1 MNLKRFFTFLSGIYF
16 GWRMVGVVSAVRVIG
31 GGLHQY
37 GFTVFFLPITRDLG
51 LSRAAMSL
59 AFSLSRAIA
68 AIQAPLVGYLV
79 DRLGPRPIL
88 AVAALFAGIG
98 YILLSLVN
106 SYASFLLVYLGV
118 ISLVFTAGFAHS
130 PMVVANTWFIRR
142 RARAMITISA
152 AIPVGGALLSPLLAV
167 AVDAWGWRWAAVF
180 AGLVFLLVALPLSL
194 LVRRSPESMGLL
206 PDGIAP
212 PKPSSETS
220 ETSSVPAPGT
230 KTDVESDSTIGTA
243 MRSAVFWIIVLSMTA
258 RMTAYSTISV
268 HFVPLMVWKGLS
280 EEQGAFLLGA
290 FASLNFLSHFLLG
303 WIADSINKPRL
314 LAACMLAPA
323 LTVPLLIWGETIW
336 PLWIFTVFFSLL
348 DSSFPILWA
357 TVGDFFGRKYFA
369 TIRGTMTFFYM
380 WGSVVGPVLAGVIY
394 DRSQSY
400 EVMLW
405 VLFGLLVVAALLNA
419 LLIKP
424 WTESQKRQFALST

>member
-1 MNLKRFFTFLSGIYF
+1 MSFKRFFTFLSGIYF
-16 GWRMVGVVSAVRVIG
+16 GWRMIGVVSAVRIIG
-31 GGLHQY
+31 GGLHSY

-79 DRLGPRPIL
+79 DRFGPRPIL
-88 AVAALFAGIG
+88 ATAALFAGIG
-98 YILLSLVN
+98 YMLLSLVN
-106 SYASFLLVYLGV
+106 SYTSFLLVYLGV

-142 RARAMITISA
+142 RARAMMTISA
-152 AIPVGGALLSPLLAV
+152 AIPVGGALISPLLAV
-167 AVDAWGWRWAAVF
+167 AVNVWGWRWSALC
-180 AGLVFLLVALPLSL
+180 AGLVFLLVAFPLSF

-212 PKPSSETS
+212 PKPSNATGEPNSMQVRGSETNA
-220 ETSSVPAPGT
+220 EL
-230 KTDVESDSTIGTA
+230 DSTIGAA
-243 MRSAVFWIIVLSMTA
+243 MRTAVFWVIVLSMTA

-268 HFVPLMVWKGLS
+268 HFVPLMVWKGLTQ
-280 EEQGAFLLGA
+280 EQGAFLLGA
-290 FASLNFLSHFLLG
+290 FAFLNFLSHFLLG
-303 WIADSINKPRL
+303 WIADLFNKPRL
-314 LAACMLAPA
+314 LTACMLAPA
-323 LTVPLLIWGETIW
+323 LTVPLLIWGDTIW
-336 PLWIFTVFFSLL
+336 SLWIFTVFFSLL

-369 TIRGTMTFFYM
+369 TIRGSMSFFYM
-380 WGSVVGPVLAGVIY
+380 WGSVVGPVLAGALY

-400 EVMLW
+400 EMMLW
-405 VLFGLLVVAALLNA
+405 GLFGLLLVAAFLNA

-424 WTESQKRQFALST
+424 WTEAQQKQFALSA

>member
-1 MNLKRFFTFLSGIYF
+1 MNLKRILRFLSGLYF

-59 AFSLSRAIA
+59 AFSLSRAGA
-68 AIQAPLVGYLV
+68 AIEAPLVGYLV
-79 DRLGPRPIL
+79 DRFGPRPIL
-88 AVAALFAGIG
+88 ATAAFFAGIG
-98 YILLSLVN
+98 YILLSWVN
-106 SYASFLLVYLGV
+106 SYATFLLVYLGV

-142 RARAMITISA
+142 RARAMMAISA
-152 AIPVGGALLSPLLAV
+152 AIPIGGALISPLLAV
-167 AVDAWGWRWAAVF
+167 AVDAWGWRWAAFF
-180 AGLVFLLVALPLSL
+180 AGLVFLFVAVPLSL
-194 LVRRSPESMGLL
+194 QVRRSPESMGLL
-206 PDGIAP
+206 PDGIPA
-212 PKPSSETS
+212 PKPSNEPA
-220 ETSSVPAPGT
+220 SVQDRG
-230 KTDVESDSTIGTA
+230 KESDVESDSTVGAA
-243 MRSAVFWIIVLSMTA
+243 MRSTIFWIIVLSMTA
-258 RMTAYSTISV
+258 RMAAYSTISV

-280 EEQGAFLLGA
+280 QEQAAYLLGA
-290 FASLNFLSHFLLG
+290 FAFLNLLSHFLLG
-303 WIADSINKPRL
+303 WIADLINKPRL
-314 LAACMLAPA
+314 LTACMLAPA
-323 LTVPLLIWGETIW
+323 LTVPLLVWGETIW
-336 PLWIFTVFFSLL
+336 PLWIFTVFFTLL

-369 TIRGTMTFFYM
+369 TIRGTMSFFYM

-405 VLFGLLVVAALLNA
+405 GLLGLLVVATLLNA

-424 WTESQKRQFALST
+424 WTESQKRQFGLSP

>member
-1 MNLKRFFTFLSGIYF
+1 MNLKKFFTFLSGIYF

-59 AFSLSRAIA
+59 AFSLSRAAA
-68 AIQAPLVGYLV
+68 AIEAPLVGYLV
-79 DRLGPRPIL
+79 DRFGPRPIL
-88 AVAALFAGIG
+88 ATAALFAGIG
-98 YILLSLVN
+98 YILLSWVN

-142 RARAMITISA
+142 RARAMTTISA
-152 AIPVGGALLSPLLAV
+152 AIPIGGALITPLLAV
-167 AVDAWGWRWAAVF
+167 AVDAWGWRWAAF
-180 AGLVFLLVALPLSL
+180 FSGLVFLFVAVPLSL
-194 LVRRSPESMGLL
+194 QVRRSPESMGLL
-206 PDGIAP
+206 PDGMP
-212 PKPSSETS
+212 PTNSSDES
-220 ETSSVPAPGT
+220 GSMHAQGKEIDP
-230 KTDVESDSTIGTA
+230 ESDSTIGTA
-243 MRSAVFWIIVLSMTA
+243 MRSAIFWIIVLSMTA
-258 RMTAYSTISV
+258 RMAVYSTISV

-280 EEQGAFLLGA
+280 QEQAAFFLGA
-290 FASLNFLSHFLLG
+290 FAFLNLLSHFLLG
-303 WIADSINKPRL
+303 WSADFVNKPRL
-314 LAACMLAPA
+314 LTACMLAPA

-336 PLWIFTVFFSLL
+336 PLWIFTVFFTLL

-369 TIRGTMTFFYM
+369 TIRGTMSFFYM

-405 VLFGLLVVAALLNA
+405 GLFGLLVVATLLNA

-424 WTESQKRQFALST
+424 WTESQKRQFALSV

>member
-1 MNLKRFFTFLSGIYF
+1 
-16 GWRMVGVVSAVRVIG
+16 
-31 GGLHQY
+31 
-37 GFTVFFLPITRDLG
+37 
-51 LSRAAMSL
+51 
-59 AFSLSRAIA
+59 
-68 AIQAPLVGYLV
+68 
-79 DRLGPRPIL
+79 
-88 AVAALFAGIG
+88 
-98 YILLSLVN
+98 
-106 SYASFLLVYLGV
+106 
-118 ISLVFTAGFAHS
+118 
-130 PMVVANTWFIRR
+130 
-142 RARAMITISA
+142 
-152 AIPVGGALLSPLLAV
+152 
-167 AVDAWGWRWAAVF
+167 
-180 AGLVFLLVALPLSL
+180 
-194 LVRRSPESMGLL
+194 
-206 PDGIAP
+206 
-212 PKPSSETS
+212 
-220 ETSSVPAPGT
+220 
-230 KTDVESDSTIGTA
+230 VESDSTIGTA

-258 RMTAYSTISV
+258 RITAYSTISV

-303 WIADSINKPRL
+303 WIADLINKPRL

-369 TIRGTMTFFYM
+369 TIRGTMGFFYM